1 MAHQFSRGKN
11 SVLAHIVARYRD
23 YVIEKND
30 ALIQTIAPSTEIKES
45 LPITE
50 SLNLAIEELIE
61 TIMRNYIK
69 KWYMSELGTDNAFIF
84 EIQ

>member
-1 MAHQFSRGKN
+1 MALQFSRGKT
-11 SVLAHIVARYRD
+11 SVFAHIVAKYRD

-30 ALIQTIAPSTEIKES
+30 ALIQTIAPSTEIKEN

-69 KWYMSELGTDNAFIF
+69 KWYLSELGTDNAFIF